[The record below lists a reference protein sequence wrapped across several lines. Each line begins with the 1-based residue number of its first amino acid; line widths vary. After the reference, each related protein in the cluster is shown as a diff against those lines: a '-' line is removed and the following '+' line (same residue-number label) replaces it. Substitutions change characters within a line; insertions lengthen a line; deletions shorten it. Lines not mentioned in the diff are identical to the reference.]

1 MKQAWSQNLVV
12 AHQLLTL
19 KSGCIKWKLVYS
31 NCGFINIHEV
41 PIFID
46 FVVVLNHKKVMFHQ
60 SIISI
65 VLKGSLSTNLR
76 MFKTVISIESTK
88 IDAN

>member
-1 MKQAWSQNLVV
+1 MKQTWSQNLVV

-41 PIFID
+41 PIFVD
-46 FVVVLNHKKVMFHQ
+46 FIVVLNHKKVMFHQ